1 MIKTGFHMGG
11 VVMGCKQL
19 YKYYHNG
26 KIYIFDLLFLNKK
39 VRENSYSVDVTT
51 NFLGYIS

>member
-1 MIKTGFHMGG
+1 
-11 VVMGCKQL
+11 MGCKQL

-51 NFLGYIS
+51 NFLGYISW